1 MCGRIT
7 QKSGELPGLVTVSLI
22 EEQFAPRW
30 NGAPSQ
36 QFWVIRRHPD
46 TGEYRRDRLTWGLI
60 PYWVKE
66 PDGGRKPINAR
77 AENVAS
83 LPSFRNAY
91 AKGRC
96 LVPVDNFFE
105 WKAIKG
111 EKAKQPY
118 AIAMKDGSPFA
129 IAGIWEGWK
138 HPETGEIIRTFA
150 VITIEANELVAEI
163 HNRMPVII
171 APENYDRWLS
181 QIEPDPRDLL
191 APYPSEPI
199 VMWPISMRV
208 NAPRNDSEDMLER
221 VEPFPKQD
229 HTI

>member
-7 QKSGELPGLVTVSLI
+7 QKGGELPCLVTVSLI

-36 QFWVIRRHPD
+36 QFWVIRRHPE

-66 PDGGRKPINAR
+66 PDGERKPINAR

-91 AKGRC
+91 AKRRC

-129 IAGIWEGWK
+129 IAGIWEGWR

-150 VITIEANELVAEI
+150 VIIIEANELVAEI

-181 QIEPDPRDLL
+181 PIEPDPRDLL